1 MLDDL
6 KFKKNSV
13 SLPINVVVMMIIGIV
28 IFALGMSLFSKISS
42 SGNQQIDDLNKKV
55 VNDIS
60 SLECSGDDWICS
72 PSNVMKMG
80 ENKVFQV
87 YIANK
92 ADAQKIFKIG
102 FPNLV
107 DLGDGKN
114 GISKTSCG
122 SVIILYP
129 TIETK
134 VLSGNSASFPFKVI
148 STRVKKKCSFVTR
161 VNLIDVNDGNKIIG
175 KSAVIIRVE

>member
-1 MLDDL
+1 MLYNL
-6 KFKKNSV
+6 RFKKNSV
-13 SLPINVVVMMIIGIV
+13 SLPINIVVMMIIGIV

-72 PSNVMKMG
+72 PSNTMKMG

-87 YIANK
+87 YVANK
-92 ADAQKIFKIG
+92 ADTQKTFKIE

-107 DLGDGKN
+107 DLGNGKK
-114 GISKTSCG
+114 GITKTSCG
-122 SVIILYP
+122 SIIILYP

-148 STRVKKKCSFVTR
+148 STRVKNKCSFVTT
-161 VNLIDVNDGNKIIG
+161 VNLIDVNDGNKVI
-175 KSAVIIRVE
+175 KKTAVIVRIE